1 MAPTTAAAALE
12 RRPTM
17 VERLRRKRAKPTARK
32 LVLGAGEPNDGKDL
46 AKEFK
51 CKDNSICTG
60 KYNVVTFAPKG
71 LYEQFRRV
79 ANLYFLSVAVISLFP
94 TVSPI
99 QPYTTWTPLTLVIGL
114 SLAKEAVEDYKRHV
128 QDRVQNTSA
137 TERFNGESFENCEWH
152 DVKVGNIVRVVRD
165 QFFPCDVIML
175 DSSSDENAC

>member
-1 MAPTTAAAALE
+1 MAPATAPAALE
-12 RRPTM
+12 RTPSM
-17 VERLRRKRAKPTARK
+17 IERLRRKKARPTARE
-32 LVLGAGEPNDGKDL
+32 LVVGAGEPNDGKDL
-46 AKEFK
+46 AREFK

-60 KYNVVTFAPKG
+60 KYNVATFVPKG

-114 SLAKEAVEDYKRHV
+114 SLIKEAVEDYKRHV

-137 TERFNGESFENCEWH
+137 TERFNG
-152 DVKVGNIVRVVRD
+152 GVVRELRVARLEGW
-165 QFFPCDVIML
+165 QHCARGARPVFPL
-175 DSSSDENAC
+175 RYHHAGQLE

>member
-1 MAPTTAAAALE
+1 
-12 RRPTM
+12 M
-17 VERLRRKRAKPTARK
+17 VERLRRKRAKPTARE

-60 KYNVVTFAPKG
+60 KYNVATFVPKG

-114 SLAKEAVEDYKRHV
+114 SLIKEGGGRLQETRARSRPKHV
-128 QDRVQNTSA
+128 GDGTIQR
-137 TERFNGESFENCEWH
+137 G
-152 DVKVGNIVRVVRD
+152 VV
-165 QFFPCDVIML
+165 
-175 DSSSDENAC
+175 